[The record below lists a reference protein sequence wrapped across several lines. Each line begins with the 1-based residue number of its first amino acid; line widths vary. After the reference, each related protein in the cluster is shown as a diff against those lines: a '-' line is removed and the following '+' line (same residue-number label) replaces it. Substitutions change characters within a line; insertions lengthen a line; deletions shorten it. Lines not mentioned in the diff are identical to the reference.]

1 MKCLHIFETYLI
13 VTASTTII
21 TATSTMAM
29 RTPHTIYTPSFGT
42 SENKVVTFDCYTNQI
57 SYDLYLPSMTIVIKL
72 RKRIFL
78 STSYKLYLPLFVIS
92 VVYIKIYYKIII
104 YYFRKTCSYIYFV

>member
-42 SENKVVTFDCYTNQI
+42 SENKVVTFDCYTYQI

-72 RKRIFL
+72 RKCIFI
-78 STSYKLYLPLFVIS
+78 YKLQIIPATIC
-92 VVYIKIYYKIII
+92 YKCGIHLNLL
-104 YYFRKTCSYIYFV
+104 